1 MKLIQQ
7 QIFNEDEE
15 FEHVQLNKN
24 SKINDM
30 KNISFSK
37 KYSINIIHQQSSLK
51 LIEQQIF
58 NYIQLIAKLMT
69 CKNQL

>member
-30 KNISFSK
+30 QKISFSK
-37 KYSINIIHQQSSLK
+37 N
-51 LIEQQIF
+51 
-58 NYIQLIAKLMT
+58 IQLT
-69 CKNQL
+69 